1 MTARRMMKL
10 GLSVASAGYH
20 YSAWCHP
27 EVDALSATSI
37 QHHVRAARIAERGKM
52 DFLFLADWSSILNVD
67 DRRIARD
74 REQAQVKVDPTLAMA
89 AVAAVTSHVG
99 LMPTASTTY
108 WHPFNFARR
117 MAALDHISGGRAA
130 WNMVTSHGLDEARNF
145 GLDKPLDSNTR
156 HERAREFVSVMRG
169 LWDSWDDDAFI
180 RDKQSG
186 RYFDRDKVHVLD
198 HVGKHFRVRGPLD
211 AARPPQGF
219 LPIITAGTSENSQD
233 LAAEIADMCYGGQ
246 PNVEAARAYYSS
258 VKGRLAKYGRTPDEL
273 LMLPGIQCYVGR
285 TQSEAEDKFALMQ
298 RAMPVEVG
306 IGQLIVNHFPDLT
319 GHPLDEP
326 IPDLTMRDEFLGSE
340 KLGGREPELT
350 LALMRRARDEKLTLR
365 QLFDVALC
373 GFWSLGVI
381 GTPKLIADM
390 MEEWFTTGAADG
402 FNVQPPYLPGG
413 GEDFVDLVIPELQ
426 RRGLFRTEYE
436 GRTLRE
442 NLGLK
447 RPPSR
452 YATRLTEA
460 AE

>member
-1 MTARRMMKL
+1 MTRRMMRL
-10 GLSVASAGYH
+10 GLSIASAGYH
-20 YSAWCHP
+20 YAAWCHP
-27 EVDALSATSI
+27 DVDVMSATSI
-37 QHHVRAARIAERGKM
+37 QHHVKAAQLAERGKM
-52 DFLFLADWSSILNVD
+52 DFVFLADWSSILNVD
-67 DRRIARD
+67 DLRIARD

-89 AVAAVTSHVG
+89 AVAVKTKHVG

-117 MAALDHISGGRAA
+117 MATIDFLSGGRVG

-145 GLDKPLDSNTR
+145 GLDKPLDSDTR
-156 HERAREFVSVMRG
+156 HERAREFIEVMRG

-180 RDKQSG
+180 RDKASG
-186 RYFDRDKVHVLD
+186 HFFHREKVHFLN
-198 HVGKHFRVRGPLD
+198 HAGTHFKVRGPLD
-211 AARPPQGF
+211 MARPPQGF

-246 PNVEAARAYYSS
+246 PNIEAARAYYAS
-258 VKGRLAKYGRTPDEL
+258 VKGRLPKYGRRPEDL

-298 RAMPVEVG
+298 RAMPKEVG
-306 IGQLIVNHFPDLT
+306 IGQLIVNHFPDLSAY
-319 GHPLDEP
+319 GLDDPL
-326 IPDLTMRDEFLGSE
+326 PDLTMRNEFLGSE

-381 GTPKLIADM
+381 GTPATIADM

-426 RRGLFRTEYE
+426 QRGLFRTEYG

-442 NLGLK
+442 NLGLP

-452 YATRLTEA
+452 YASTVAEA